1 MSVLV
6 LLLKMCAEASP
17 CPEGVKNFPPGRRI
31 RLGVGEFDGRTQEPE
46 SAAMKLNGLA
56 LLLLTAAI
64 VLTGC
69 ETRHGTPNRTGTGA
83 LAGGAIGAASG
94 AVIGGRNAGAGAL
107 IGGAVGAVTGGLIGN
122 AMDREAQARLRQQA
136 PQTYT
141 RIDQG
146 RPLSVA
152 DVKALAAARVGDDVI
167 ISQIRHTRTSFQLS
181 SSDLIDLKNAGV
193 SDRVVEFMIN
203 TPPPSAGTAP
213 DQQVVVASPPPPPRV
228 ETVVVAPGPGYV
240 WVGGEWLWNGRWVW
254 VGGHWLAPPYP
265 HAVWARSYWSRGPHG
280 YHRHGGQ
287 WR

>member
-1 MSVLV
+1 MKSKLLVLSVLAV
-6 LLLKMCAEASP
+6 
-17 CPEGVKNFPPGRRI
+17 
-31 RLGVGEFDGRTQEPE
+31 T
-46 SAAMKLNGLA
+46 
-56 LLLLTAAI
+56 I

-69 ETRHGTPNRTGTGA
+69 ETPYGTPNRTGTGA
-83 LAGGAIGAASG
+83 LMGGAIGAASG

-122 AMDREAQARLRQQA
+122 AMDREAQARLQQQA

-167 ISQIRHTRTSFQLS
+167 ISQIRSTHTSFQLS
-181 SSDLIDLKNAGV
+181 SADLIDLKNAGV
-193 SDRVVEFMIN
+193 SDRVVEAMIN
-203 TPPPSAGTAP
+203 TPPPSAASAP
-213 DQQVVVASPPPPPRV
+213 PAQIVVASPPPPPRV

-240 WVGGEWLWNGRWVW
+240 WVDGEWIWNGRWVW
-254 VGGHWLAPPYP
+254 VAGHWLAPPYP
-265 HAVWARSYWSRGPHG
+265 HAVWVRSYWSRGPHG
-280 YHRHGGQ
+280 YYRYGGH